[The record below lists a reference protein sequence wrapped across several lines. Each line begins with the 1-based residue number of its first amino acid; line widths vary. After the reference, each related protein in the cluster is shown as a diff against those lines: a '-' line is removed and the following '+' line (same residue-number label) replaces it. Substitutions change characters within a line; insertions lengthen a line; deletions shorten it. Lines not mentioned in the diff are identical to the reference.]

1 MSTKDQND
9 SIHSIRNAKPAERPR
24 FENLYI
30 YGLIAFFALLTADL
44 VILTFRDRMMPTSAP
59 PSHQSPMAASQ
70 RGSESYDTIV
80 ARNMFNSDGII
91 PPALNKSKAEEPA
104 GGDPVPSSLPMQ
116 LVGTIVHVN
125 PARSVATVEMKN
137 TNKILPFIPNDDM
150 EGLATLIRIDRKRA
164 IFRNTN
170 NGRLEYIEIKDDN
183 TIQFERGKKS
193 ASTGPIEAH
202 GNNFSLTRS
211 TVDKFLNN
219 LPELLQQARAVPYIP
234 PGSSKVEG
242 FIILDIMQGSVFE
255 QIGLKRN
262 DVIKGVN
269 GQRVDSPGKALEL
282 YNELKSSNGI
292 AMEIERDGRT
302 ETLTYTIQ

>member
-1 MSTKDQND
+1 MSNKDQND

-24 FENLYI
+24 FEKFYI

-44 VILTFRDRMMPTSAP
+44 IILGFRDRMMPTSAP
-59 PSHQSPMAASQ
+59 PARRSQIMANQ
-70 RGSESYDTIV
+70 RSSESYDNIV
-80 ARNMFNSDGII
+80 SRNMFNADGVI
-91 PPALNKSKAEEPA
+91 PPALNKGTTEQPT
-104 GGDPVPSSLPMQ
+104 DTTPVPSSLPMQ

-125 PARSVATVEMKN
+125 PARSVATIEMKN

-150 EGLATLIRIDRKRA
+150 EGMATLIRIDRKRA
-164 IFRNTN
+164 IFRNSN

-183 TIQFERGKKS
+183 VIQFERGKKS
-193 ASTGPIEAH
+193 AKGESIEAN
-202 GNNFSLTRS
+202 GNNFSLTRA

-292 AMEIERDGRT
+292 AMEIERDGRS